1 MNKGVTLSKPF
12 PSDLEIAQKAEI
24 DPIVEIAEKTGIS
37 EDRLEPYGKYVA
49 KVLLD
54 ETTNAENAKKKGA
67 KYIVVTA
74 VTPTPLGE
82 GKTATSVSLAQGM
95 HKIGKNA
102 TLTLREPA
110 LGPVFGVKGGA
121 AGGGYSQ

>member
-1 MNKGVTLSKPF
+1 MTTPF
-12 PSDLEIAQKAEI
+12 PSDLEIVQAATLEPIAQIASQAGI
-24 DPIVEIAEKTGIS
+24 D

-54 ETTNAENAKKKGA
+54 ETTNAETALKKGA

-95 HKIGKNA
+95 AKIKKKA
-102 TLTLREPA
+102 TLTLRQPSM
-110 LGPVFGVKGGA
+110 GPTFGIRVVLPVA
-121 AGGGYSQ
+121 VTPRLFRWRS